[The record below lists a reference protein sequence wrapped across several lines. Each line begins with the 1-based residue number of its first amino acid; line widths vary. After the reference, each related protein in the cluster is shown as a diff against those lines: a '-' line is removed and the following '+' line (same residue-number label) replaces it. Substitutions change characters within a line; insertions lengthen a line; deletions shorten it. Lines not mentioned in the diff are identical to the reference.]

1 MKKDTQCVQA
11 GYTPDNGDP
20 RVLPLYQSTTYYY
33 ETPEQMAHLFD
44 VPKDGHIYSRI
55 SNPTVSALEA
65 KITALEGGVGAMACS
80 SGVSAETLATLTLCT
95 SGDNFL
101 SCAEVYGGT
110 FNLFNITLRKLGIEC
125 RFFAPDASEEEIS
138 NLIDDKT
145 KFIFAE
151 TLANPAMTVVDF
163 DKLSA
168 VCKKFGIVFMVDN
181 TLATPCL
188 VRPFEYG
195 VNIVIHSSTKYLDGH
210 AQAVGGIIVDGGNFN
225 YDQNPRYKD
234 FYTPDESYHGTVYVK
249 EGGAAAYILKAR
261 MQYMRDI
268 GAIMSPF
275 NAYVTN
281 LGMET
286 LHLRMKRHSENGLAV
301 AKALSAHKMAEWVKY
316 AGLSTDS
323 NYNTAKKYF
332 NGGFSGMVTFG
343 VKGGKSNAVQFIKN
357 LKLFKQVTH
366 IADVRSCV
374 LHPAS
379 TTHRQLSDKE
389 LIACGISDNLVRL
402 SCGIEDTEDVVADVI
417 NALDKL
423 KA

>member
-33 ETPEQMAHLFD
+33 ETPEQLAHLFD

-55 SNPTVSALEA
+55 SNPTVSALEE

-163 DKLSA
+163 DKVRLSTLTDTRKLSA
-168 VCKKFGIVFMVDN
+168 V
-181 TLATPCL
+181 L
-188 VRPFEYG
+188 
-195 VNIVIHSSTKYLDGH
+195 
-210 AQAVGGIIVDGGNFN
+210 
-225 YDQNPRYKD
+225 
-234 FYTPDESYHGTVYVK
+234 
-249 EGGAAAYILKAR
+249 
-261 MQYMRDI
+261 
-268 GAIMSPF
+268 
-275 NAYVTN
+275 
-281 LGMET
+281 
-286 LHLRMKRHSENGLAV
+286 
-301 AKALSAHKMAEWVKY
+301 
-316 AGLSTDS
+316 
-323 NYNTAKKYF
+323 
-332 NGGFSGMVTFG
+332 
-343 VKGGKSNAVQFIKN
+343 
-357 LKLFKQVTH
+357 
-366 IADVRSCV
+366 
-374 LHPAS
+374 
-379 TTHRQLSDKE
+379 
-389 LIACGISDNLVRL
+389 
-402 SCGIEDTEDVVADVI
+402 
-417 NALDKL
+417 
-423 KA
+423 